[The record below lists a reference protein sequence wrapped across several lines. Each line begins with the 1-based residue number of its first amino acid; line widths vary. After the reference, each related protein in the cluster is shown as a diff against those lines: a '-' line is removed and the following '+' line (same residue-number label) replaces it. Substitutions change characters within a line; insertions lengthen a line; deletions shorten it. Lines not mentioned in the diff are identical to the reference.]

1 MPYATVTNTVDCN
14 PPHLSFASSAPK
26 LACSDTGSTNLLVR
40 QSDASAVIIDS
51 HLQPI
56 SVTLPNG
63 STISSS
69 CSGTL
74 LFPNLPYPIKAYIF
88 PDRVLHTS
96 LLSVSELCNVGCL
109 ATFTNTTFHVT
120 YNNSTV
126 LHGVKATTDTL
137 WTAQLP
143 THVAAVSTHVA
154 SSHAARLT
162 ADAQFVLFVHAS
174 LGSSVYSTFLRA
186 IRAGYLSSWPRL
198 TTSIVLA
205 HPPHTI
211 ATAKGHLNQLRQGLD
226 STKTNSVSSTIDED
240 DSPELPLI
248 MRTSNWSASHT
259 LSAPI

>member
-137 WTAQLP
+137 WTFFRLLP
-143 THVAAVSTHVA
+143 LDQQRQKRGAMDGRDAKRCMRAVWHDRHVLQHRREPLHTCKTKYKMSP
-154 SSHAARLT
+154 
-162 ADAQFVLFVHAS
+162 
-174 LGSSVYSTFLRA
+174 SSVRSEGGEA
-186 IRAGYLSSWPRL
+186 AAGYCL
-198 TTSIVLA
+198 
-205 HPPHTI
+205 
-211 ATAKGHLNQLRQGLD
+211 
-226 STKTNSVSSTIDED
+226 NSVSYRVDEAVKYNVLNSD
-240 DSPELPLI
+240 
-248 MRTSNWSASHT
+248 
-259 LSAPI
+259 